1 MVGLAGPNSVASTA
15 GGSDTG
21 TTALQNLV
29 IAFNSVNKTL
39 QYINGQFTSD
49 TYPSAGLSTVRIY
62 HGRCRI
68 VSVTVLVTG
77 GTANL
82 YDSSTSTVTPAS
94 ALKFTVD
101 STATVGVHLAGIE
114 CTNGL
119 VLNVTAPSEVNVTYS
134 VY

>member
-1 MVGLAGPNSVASTA
+1 MAINTVGN
-15 GGSDTG
+15 DTG

-49 TYPSAGLSTVRIY
+49 AYPSSGISTVLIF

-68 VSVTVLVTG
+68 VSVTVLATG
-77 GTANL
+77 GDVKL
-82 YDSSTSTVTPAS
+82 YDSSVTTIIPAS
-94 ALKFTVD
+94 SLKLSFDT
-101 STATVGVHLAGIE
+101 TATIGVHPVGVECANGIV
-114 CTNGL
+114 L
-119 VLNVTAPSEVNVTYS
+119 VANNPTIVNVTYS